1 MKKNF
6 QLLFRLLLPVLV
18 MLGGLTVPLSLSAAP
33 QADAIYINGNIYTVN
48 ESFSKAS
55 SIVVRDGKILYVG
68 DDAAAQKNYKS
79 DSPVVDLEGKTV
91 IPGLIESHM
100 HYLMLGQTLDRIDI
114 FQKPKAEILDKV
126 KAEADK
132 LPDGEWIVS
141 MGWNNVLWNEDYP
154 TKEEL
159 DAVAPNNPV
168 SLARVDGHSSWFNS
182 LALQLAGI
190 DENTPNPQG
199 GEILKKPNGEVW
211 GILTDTAADLVESK
225 IPDDASEAR
234 KLHRFTL
241 ADQSVISYGITTLV
255 DAGAANESIKI
266 LKSAYEEGTLKVR
279 AYEMLSEGE
288 DIDYINDG
296 NEPVRDLYN
305 GKLSVAAVKL
315 VSDGSLGSRS
325 AWLLQ
330 DYSDRAGHVGNG
342 RWDDGQM
349 YRIVKRVAER
359 GFQIGTHAIGD
370 AAVRQVIDVQK
381 KVIDELGL
389 TDHRFRIEHFQ
400 IVDAADIP
408 RAIEYGFIPS
418 METVH
423 ATSDMNMAEDRVG
436 SVRIQSSYA
445 WRTILENQGIIANGS
460 DAPVELVNPYH
471 GFYAAVT
478 RQDRDGQPPEGWY
491 PNQALTRE
499 EALRSFTIWGAYA
512 AFAEENRGSL
522 EAGKYAD
529 FTVLDRDIMTCPAAE
544 IKDISVL
551 KTVIG
556 GETVYES
563 GN

>member
-1 MKKNF
+1 MKQNF
-6 QLLFRLLLPVLV
+6 RLFFRLLLPVLV
-18 MLGGLTVPLSLSAAP
+18 IMGGLAVPFSLSAAA

-48 ESFSKAS
+48 ESFSQAS
-55 SIVVRDGKILYVG
+55 SIVVRDGRILYVG
-68 DDAAAQKNYKS
+68 DDASAQKNYKS
-79 DSPVVDLEGKTV
+79 DSPVVDLAGKTV
-91 IPGLIESHM
+91 IPGLVESHM

-114 FQKPKAEILDKV
+114 FQKPKEEILAKV

-182 LALQLAGI
+182 LALQIAGI
-190 DENTPNPQG
+190 DENTPDPQG

-211 GILTDTAADLVESK
+211 GILTDTAAELVESK

-266 LKSAYEEGTLKVR
+266 LKSAYEDGTLKVR

-288 DIDYINDG
+288 DITYINDG
-296 NEPVRDLYN
+296 NEPVRDLYD

-436 SVRIQSSYA
+436 PVRIQSSYA

-512 AFAEENRGSL
+512 AFAEEN
-522 EAGKYAD
+522 
-529 FTVLDRDIMTCPAAE
+529 
-544 IKDISVL
+544 
-551 KTVIG
+551 
-556 GETVYES
+556 
-563 GN
+563 

>member
-1 MKKNF
+1 
-6 QLLFRLLLPVLV
+6 LAVLFA
-18 MLGGLTVPLSLSAAP
+18 LSGIADPFTLSAWGKAE
-33 QADAIYINGNIYTVN
+33 ADAIYTNGNIYTVN
-48 ESFSKAS
+48 ETFAKAT
-55 SIVVRDGKILYVG
+55 SIVVKGDRILYVG
-68 DDAAAQKNYKS
+68 DDAAAQKKYRAA
-79 DSPVVDLEGKTV
+79 SPAVDLAGKTV
-91 IPGLIESHM
+91 IPGLVESHL
-100 HYLMLGQTLDRIDI
+100 HYLLLGEVLDRIDI

-126 KAEADK
+126 KSEADK

-141 MGWNNVLWNEDYP
+141 MGWNNVLWGEDYP

-159 DAVAPNNPV
+159 DVASPNNPV
-168 SLARVDGHSSWFNS
+168 SLARVDGHSVWVNS
-182 LALQLAGI
+182 LALQIAGI
-190 DENTPNPQG
+190 DEDTSNPQG
-199 GEILKKPNGEVW
+199 GEILKKSNGEVW
-211 GILTDTAADLVESK
+211 GILTDTAAELVESK
-225 IPDDASEAR
+225 IPADVSESR
-234 KLHRFTL
+234 KLRRFTL

-255 DAGAANESIKI
+255 DAGAAYDSIKI
-266 LKSAYEEGTLKVR
+266 LKSAYADGTLKVR

-288 DIDYINDG
+288 DIKYINDG
-296 NEPVRDLYN
+296 NEPIRDLYN

-330 DYSDRAGHVGNG
+330 DYSDRKGHVGNG
-342 RWDDGQM
+342 RWDDGRM
-349 YRIVKRVAER
+349 YRIVKRVAGW

-370 AAVRQVIDVQK
+370 AAVRQVINVQK

-436 SVRIQSSYA
+436 PVRIQSSYA
-445 WRTILENQGIIANGS
+445 WRTILENKGIIANGS

-471 GFYAAVT
+471 GLYAAVT
-478 RQDRDGQPPEGWY
+478 RQDRDGQPPNGWY
-491 PNQALTRE
+491 SNQALTRE

-512 AFAEENRGSL
+512 AFAEKTRGSL

-529 FTVLDRDIMTCPAAE
+529 FVVLDRDLMTCPAYE
-544 IKDISVL
+544 IKDITAL

-556 GETVYES
+556 GEVVYEAV
-563 GN
+563 N

>member
-1 MKKNF
+1 MKHF
-6 QLLFRLLLPVLV
+6 RMLLAALFA
-18 MLGGLTVPLSLSAAP
+18 LSGIAAPTALSAAA
-33 QADAIYINGNIYTVN
+33 QADAVYINGNIYTVD
-48 ESFSKAS
+48 ESFAKAS
-55 SIVVRDGKILYVG
+55 SMVVKGGKILYIG
-68 DDAAAQKNYKS
+68 DDAAAQKKYRS
-79 DSPVVDLEGKTV
+79 RSPVIDLEGKTV
-91 IPGLIESHM
+91 IPGLVESHM
-100 HYLMLGQTLDRIDI
+100 HYLMLGETLERIDI
-114 FQKPKAEILDKV
+114 FQKPKAEILAKV
-126 KAEADK
+126 KAEAER

-141 MGWNNVLWNEDYP
+141 MGWNNVLWGEDYP
-154 TKEEL
+154 AKEEL

-168 SLARVDGHSSWFNS
+168 SLARVDGHSTWFNS
-182 LALQLAGI
+182 LALQIAGI
-190 DENTPNPQG
+190 DKDTPNPQG

-211 GILTDTAADLVESK
+211 GILTDTAAELVESK
-225 IPDDASEAR
+225 IPDDTAEAR
-234 KLHRFTL
+234 KLYRFTL

-255 DAGAANESIKI
+255 DAGASYDSITL
-266 LKSAYEEGTLKVR
+266 LKSAYADGTLKVR
-279 AYEMLSEGE
+279 AYEMLNEGE
-288 DIDYINDG
+288 DITYINEG
-296 NEPVRDLYN
+296 NKPVRDLYN

-349 YRIVKRVAER
+349 YRIVKRVAGR

-389 TDHRFRIEHFQ
+389 KDHRFRIEHFQ

-436 SVRIQSSYA
+436 PVRIQSSYA
-445 WRTILENQGIIANGS
+445 WRTVLENKGIIANGS

-471 GFYAAVT
+471 GLYAAVT
-478 RQDRDGQPPEGWY
+478 RQDQNGQPPGGWY

-512 AFAEENRGSL
+512 AFAEKTRGSL

-529 FTVLDRDIMTCPAAE
+529 FVVLDRDIMTCPAAE
-544 IKDISVL
+544 IKDISAL

-556 GETVYES
+556 GEVVYEAA
-563 GN
+563 N

>member
-1 MKKNF
+1 MKNF
-6 QLLFRLLLPVLV
+6 FQMAPAVLLALCGIMIPPALFASPK
-18 MLGGLTVPLSLSAAP
+18 AE
-33 QADAIYINGNIYTVN
+33 ADTIYINGNVYTVN
-48 ESFSKAS
+48 ETFSKAS
-55 SIVVRDGKILYVG
+55 GIVVKDGAILYTG
-68 DDAAAQKNYKS
+68 DDATAQKKYRS
-79 DSPVVDLEGKTV
+79 ASPVVNLEGKTV
-91 IPGLIESHM
+91 IPGLVESHM
-100 HYLMLGQTLDRIDI
+100 HYLLLGQTLDRIDI
-114 FQKPKAEILDKV
+114 FQKPKAEILAAV

-141 MGWNNVLWNEDYP
+141 MGWNNVLWGEDYP

-159 DAVAPNNPV
+159 DAVAPKNPV

-182 LALQLAGI
+182 LALQIAGI
-190 DENTPNPQG
+190 DKNTPNPQG

-211 GILTDTAADLVESK
+211 GVLTDTAAELVEAK

-255 DAGAANESIKI
+255 DAGAAYESIKI
-266 LKSAYEEGTLKVR
+266 LKSAYADGTLKVR

-288 DIDYINDG
+288 DITYVNDG
-296 NEPVRDLYN
+296 NEPVRDLYD
-305 GKLSVAAVKL
+305 GKLSIAAVKL

-325 AWLLQ
+325 AWLLK
-330 DYSDRAGHVGNG
+330 DYADRAGHVGNG

-349 YRIVKRVAER
+349 YRIAKRVAGR

-381 KVIDELGL
+381 LVIDELGL

-400 IVDAADIP
+400 IVDAEDIP

-436 SVRIQSSYA
+436 PTRILSSYA
-445 WRTILENQGIIANGS
+445 WRTVLENKGIIANGS

-471 GFYAAVT
+471 GLYAAIT
-478 RQDRDGQPPEGWY
+478 RQDREGQPPGGWY

-512 AFAEENRGSL
+512 AFAEKTRGSL

-529 FTVLDRDIMTCPAAE
+529 FVVLDRDIMTCPEAE
-544 IKDISVL
+544 IKDITAL

-556 GETVYES
+556 GEVVYEA
-563 GN
+563 GK

>member
-1 MKKNF
+1 MKI
-6 QLLFRLLLPVLV
+6 LFRMLPVVL
-18 MLGGLTVPLSLSAAP
+18 AALCGIAIP
-33 QADAIYINGNIYTVN
+33 RALFASPKADADAVYINGNVYTVN
-48 ESFSKAS
+48 ETFSRVS
-55 SIVVRDGKILYVG
+55 SIVIKDGRILYVG
-68 DDAAAQKNYKS
+68 DDATAQKNYRS
-79 DSPVVDLEGKTV
+79 GSPAVDLEGKTV
-91 IPGLIESHM
+91 IPGLVESHM
-100 HYLMLGQTLDRIDI
+100 HYLLLGQVLDRIDI
-114 FQKPKAEILDKV
+114 FQKPKAEILAKV

-141 MGWNNVLWNEDYP
+141 MGWNNVLWGEDYP

-168 SLARVDGHSSWFNS
+168 SLARVDGHSTWFNS
-182 LALQLAGI
+182 LALQIAGI
-190 DENTPNPQG
+190 DKNTPNPQG

-241 ADQSVISYGITTLV
+241 ADQSVVSYGITTLV
-255 DAGAANESIKI
+255 DAGVGYDSIKI
-266 LKSAYEEGTLKVR
+266 LKSAYADGTLKVR

-288 DIDYINDG
+288 DIKYINDG
-296 NEPVRDLYN
+296 NEPVRDLYD

-349 YRIVKRVAER
+349 YRIVKRVAGR

-370 AAVRQVIDVQK
+370 AAVRQVINIQK
-381 KVIDELGL
+381 QVIDELGL
-389 TDHRFRIEHFQ
+389 KDHRFRIEHFQ

-408 RAIEYGFIPS
+408 RSIEYGFIPS

-436 SVRIQSSYA
+436 STRILSSYA
-445 WRTILENQGIIANGS
+445 WRTVLENKGIIANGS

-471 GFYAAVT
+471 GLYAAVT
-478 RQDRDGQPPEGWY
+478 RQDRDGQPPDGWY
-491 PNQALTRE
+491 ANQALTRE

-512 AFAEENRGSL
+512 AFAEKTRGSL

-529 FTVLDRDIMTCPAAE
+529 FVVLDRDIITCPAGE
-544 IKDISVL
+544 IKDITAL

-556 GETVYES
+556 GEVVYEA
-563 GN
+563 GK